1 MKVLF
6 IGQNGPFTML
16 PLRAVATE
24 HTIVG
29 IVQSVP
35 HNYRPVIDKIKR
47 ALDKGKDNQSL
58 RSFASQISVPYYLLK
73 KGVRNDLANFV
84 LKLKPD
90 IICVASMSE
99 LLKEEVFSIPPYGA
113 INFHPALLPNY
124 RGPKSLFWCYYFM
137 ESQAGATIHYIDKGE
152 DTGDIIKQRSIPIY
166 LGMQSDE
173 LVKKIISAG
182 TALMLEALADISRGT
197 VNKLPQKNLNCPF
210 RARRLGKDEQ
220 LLQWNWPI
228 ERVWHFMRGTRQRNQ
243 ELNSKLPGLSWTAK
257 EFRKCDSDGSSG
269 KFRWSFK
276 GCLFDTQRRKNLYF
290 TSLVIQDFL
299 RDGYHLFLNLS
310 GKD

>member
-47 ALDKGKDNQSL
+47 TLDWGKGNQSL
-58 RSFASQISVPYYLLK
+58 KSFANQIAIPYYLLK
-73 KGVRNDLANFV
+73 KGVQNDLANFV

-124 RGPKSLFWCYYFM
+124 RGPRSLFWYYYFM
-137 ESQAGATIHYIDKGE
+137 ESQAGVTIHYIDKGE
-152 DTGDIIKQRSIPIY
+152 DTGDIIKQRSLPIY

-173 LVKKIISAG
+173 LIKNIISAG
-182 TALMLEALADISRGT
+182 TELMLEALADISRGT
-197 VNKLPQKNLNCPF
+197 VNKLSQKNLTCPF

-220 LLQWNWPI
+220 LLQWHWPI

-243 ELNSKLPGLSWTAK
+243 ELKSKLPGFSWTAK

-269 KFRWSFK
+269 KFRWGFK
-276 GCLFDTQRRKNLYF
+276 GCYLTHNEGKIFISPQWSFK
-290 TSLVIQDFL
+290 DFL
-299 RDGYHLFLNLS
+299 RDGYHLFLTLS